1 MCVVHVFSL
10 MVIENILRS
19 FELLLGLRVNFQK
32 SKIGGMGIEDD
43 VLEKLI
49 QNIKLWLYEN
59 LIQVPKNAYR
69 GEPKKPKL

>member
-49 QNIKLWLYEN
+49 QNIKL
-59 LIQVPKNAYR
+59 
-69 GEPKKPKL
+69 